1 MKLFSRRRAVDVV
14 QRLVGQNFVDV
25 DAVSDRLDRRYKTF
39 YGRQFQKLGWK
50 GLPVQKIYYDHS

>member
-39 YGRQFQKLGWK
+39 YGRQFQKLDWK
-50 GLPVQKIYYDHS
+50 GLPVQKL